1 MYLAGTRL
9 NHSAKASFDECD
21 TYNPFYQ
28 YPLTQE
34 QGPPNYLPGASLLL
48 LHGRVPYQMKPPL
61 PSPAASPSLNPVPR
75 PPPRADRR
83 SVPAPR
89 RIRAAA
95 TCSHLS
101 AAEMGDPQ
109 RVGPSAP
116 RNQSDCSRR

>member
-9 NHSAKASFDECD
+9 NHSAKASFDECN
-21 TYNPFYQ
+21 TYNPSYQ

-34 QGPPNYLPGASLLL
+34 QGPPKYLPGASLLL
-48 LHGRVPYQMKPPL
+48 LHAL
-61 PSPAASPSLNPVPR
+61 TPSPR